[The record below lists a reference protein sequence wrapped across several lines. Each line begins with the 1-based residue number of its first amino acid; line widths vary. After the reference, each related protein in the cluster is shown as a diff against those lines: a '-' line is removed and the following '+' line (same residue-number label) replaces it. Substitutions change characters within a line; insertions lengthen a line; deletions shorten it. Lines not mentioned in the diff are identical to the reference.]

1 MVHSFR
7 CDGRMRHGPG
17 SPRERHDDDGGP
29 SSDTPRSSEFE
40 GSGEAVREQSDNGR
54 LVEAP
59 HVRRRSPDRAEG
71 GSLDGALAGGG
82 DRRCLPPQIMDRLEF
97 DLLFRW
103 LVGVGI
109 DDAVWDPTTF
119 GKNPRPAAAGDVAHE
134 VLAAVL
140 AHPKV
145 KRLLSTAHI
154 SMDGT
159 MMEAWGVDEELPA
172 EGRLGQAA
180 GSQAQPRGR
189 LPWPAP
195 QQHTTHASTTDPDA
209 RLDRKGAGREA
220 KLCLPGHA
228 LMGNRNGFVVDACL
242 TRADRYAEH
251 G

>member
-1 MVHSFR
+1 
-7 CDGRMRHGPG
+7 MR
-17 SPRERHDDDGGP
+17 
-29 SSDTPRSSEFE
+29 
-40 GSGEAVREQSDNGR
+40 SGT
-54 LVEAP
+54 
-59 HVRRRSPDRAEG
+59 RRRSARTRG
-71 GSLDGALAGGG
+71 
-82 DRRCLPPQIMDRLEF
+82 RL
-97 DLLFRW
+97 L
-103 LVGVGI
+103 
-109 DDAVWDPTTF
+109 
-119 GKNPRPAAAGDVAHE
+119 AGDVAHE
-134 VLAAVL
+134 VPATVL

-159 MMEAWGVDEELPA
+159 MVEAWGVDEELPA

-180 GSQAQPRGR
+180 GSRVQPRGR

-195 QQHTTHASTTDPDA
+195 QQHTTHASTTGPDA

-251 G
+251 I